1 MHKRARNPH
10 ITDFFHSIDARR
22 QHSTPVFRG
31 QRSNTRKEEPRIPHP
46 EKRESRIS
54 GRLPR
59 WCPLDWFDPE
69 YFNYMDIGF
78 RALYVDA
85 PIALPL
91 TEHCSSLEP
100 PPDWK
105 TMPEAEFMEKYGK
118 HVQAKY
124 NLPTEE
130 ELSVLNDDEDQSTPQ
145 MPQPF
150 SPEPMIDD

>member
-1 MHKRARNPH
+1 
-10 ITDFFHSIDARR
+10 
-22 QHSTPVFRG
+22 
-31 QRSNTRKEEPRIPHP
+31 
-46 EKRESRIS
+46 
-54 GRLPR
+54 
-59 WCPLDWFDPE
+59 
-69 YFNYMDIGF
+69 MDIGF

-118 HVQAKY
+118 HGQAKY